1 MKEAEKRVGQ
11 LVLKASEVREA
22 AREAQRMKREKEQR
36 EQRRERQEPYLQR
49 PFTDS
54 KREER
59 YKEKEQR
66 QEEQERVE
74 RDERLKREANAA
86 EEARKAEVARLQK
99 EERQRLQQEED
110 ERIRRQGEDAE
121 RERVRQD
128 QQARIDRGDD
138 WREVEEGKE
147 QEPPVPGDDDDNED
161 DEDDQNKQSHFVVVT
176 VDEVKEEDV
185 DKERKKQEEKK
196 RESRKTPEQRKAEA
210 EEAAKKE
217 ETALKQRS
225 ARKKVIDRYKARVK
239 AKEVARQKKDDE
251 QTAETRQRRKDAAV
265 AGGYLDQPRGDGQ
278 PSTSQEDT
286 PRKRKRGVLD
296 EVALAE
302 GLAQL
307 KKRKAVKASIKEKG
321 QVDDAFLDPSYQPQ
335 MEEEEEEEEDDLG
348 EVPLRTVKEGA
359 GEGETTHEHCSNP
372 DEAEDHRIRI
382 YASVYG
388 LQEMVKSGDAVGEAY
403 KDFLK
408 VIVDS
413 LLEIK
418 LYMNIEKADV
428 DAVYGLVP
436 DQECEIWRQVMVGG
450 EEISQMRAESIKEQ
464 IMKPVVER
472 ENKVKVTIDW
482 TVLED
487 GMNEDETRN
496 LRSVCGEMF
505 KDLRES
511 HRFAARVADKLV
523 TMSEILKSDKAYGHI
538 LEVTARPLM
547 AIYTPKLDILQEHRV
562 ERTKQVA
569 EKLEKKLHEAPIEEV
584 MAEVS
589 VPTPSEEWKPGMKN
603 REEMANAYLTAIAT
617 FLIRETMGDEAKITI
632 KEAATRCHVGSST
645 LTKLISGRK
654 FWGGEQARARKRA
667 GKAKAVMKAVAIPE
681 AIPPEEQD
689 DD

>member
-1 MKEAEKRVGQ
+1 M
-11 LVLKASEVREA
+11 KASEVREA

-66 QEEQERVE
+66 QEEQERLE
-74 RDERLKREANAA
+74 RDERLRREEA
-86 EEARKAEVARLQK
+86 EEARKAEVARLQR

-121 RERVRQD
+121 RERVRKE

-147 QEPPVPGDDDDNED
+147 QEPPEPAPEDDDDDD
-161 DEDDQNKQSHFVVVT
+161 DEQNRQSHFVV
-176 VDEVKEEDV
+176 VKEEDV
-185 DKERKKQEEKK
+185 DKERKKQAEKR
-196 RESRKTPEQRKAEA
+196 RESGKTPEERKAEA
-210 EEAAKKE
+210 EEAAKRE

-239 AKEVARQKKDDE
+239 AKEVARQKKDEE

-278 PSTSQEDT
+278 PSTLKEDT

-335 MEEEEEEEEDDLG
+335 MEEEEDDDLG

-413 LLEIK
+413 LL
-418 LYMNIEKADV
+418 NIEKADI

-436 DQECEIWRQVMVGG
+436 DQEYEIWRQVMVGG
-450 EEISQMRAESIKEQ
+450 EEISQMRAKSIKEQ

-482 TVLED
+482 SILED
-487 GMNEDETRN
+487 GMNDDETRN
-496 LRSVCGEMF
+496 LRTVCGDMF
-505 KDLRES
+505 KDL
-511 HRFAARVADKLV
+511 
-523 TMSEILKSDKAYGHI
+523 
-538 LEVTARPLM
+538 
-547 AIYTPKLDILQEHRV
+547 
-562 ERTKQVA
+562 
-569 EKLEKKLHEAPIEEV
+569 
-584 MAEVS
+584 
-589 VPTPSEEWKPGMKN
+589 
-603 REEMANAYLTAIAT
+603 
-617 FLIRETMGDEAKITI
+617 
-632 KEAATRCHVGSST
+632 
-645 LTKLISGRK
+645 
-654 FWGGEQARARKRA
+654 
-667 GKAKAVMKAVAIPE
+667 
-681 AIPPEEQD
+681 
-689 DD
+689 